1 MVSIP
6 DHRNELTMPRTILL
20 TGVTRGLGRALL
32 DRFHEKG
39 HIVWGCGRSMEH
51 LATLRKQFPAPHDFE
66 AVDVGDDAAVTAW
79 AKRLLKEYGP
89 PDLLINN
96 AALMNDLKPL
106 WEISAEEFD
115 RLLHI
120 NVSGVA
126 NVLRHFVPAMIQRG
140 SGVIVNLSS
149 GWGRST
155 SADVAPYCASKY
167 AIEGLTKALA
177 DELPEGLSAVPL
189 NPGIIDT
196 DMLRQCFQ
204 DSAGHYPDA
213 KHWSYGA
220 ADYILALGP
229 TDSGLSRTIP
239 S

>member
-1 MVSIP
+1 MKNTTL
-6 DHRNELTMPRTILL
+6 RILL
-20 TGVTRGLGRALL
+20 TGVTKGLGRALL

-39 HIVWGCGRSMEH
+39 HTVWGCGRSDE
-51 LATLRKQFPAPHDFE
+51 LIEQLRQQFPAPHDFE
-66 AVDVGDDAAVTAW
+66 ALDVSSDADVARW
-79 AKRLLKEYGP
+79 ASRLLKSYGP

-96 AALMNDLKPL
+96 AAVMNRLAPL
-106 WEISAEEFD
+106 WEIGAEEFD
-115 RLLHI
+115 ALLRVNI
-120 NVSGVA
+120 SGVA
-126 NVLRHFVPAMIQRG
+126 NVIRHVVPAMVQRG
-140 SGVIVNLSS
+140 SGIIVNLSS

-155 SADVAPYCASKY
+155 SAEVAPYCASKF

-177 DELPEGLSAVPL
+177 DELPDGMAAIPL

-204 DSAGHYPDA
+204 GSAGHYPDA
-213 KHWSYGA
+213 SHWSHGA

-229 TDSGLSRTIP
+229 TDTGLSRTIP

>member
-1 MVSIP
+1 
-6 DHRNELTMPRTILL
+6 MPRTILL
-20 TGVTRGLGRALL
+20 TGVTKGLGRALL

-39 HIVWGCGRSMEH
+39 HTVWGCGRSASVITQ
-51 LATLRKQFPAPHDFE
+51 LQQQFPAPHDFE
-66 AVDVGDDAAVTAW
+66 TVDVASDIEVARW
-79 AKRLLKEYGP
+79 AERLLKRYGP

-96 AALMNDLKPL
+96 AAVMNRMAPL
-106 WEISAEEFD
+106 WEIGADEFD
-115 RLLHI
+115 TLMQV

-126 NVLRHFVPAMIQRG
+126 NVLRHFVPAMVKRG
-140 SGVIVNLSS
+140 SGIIVNLSS

-155 SADVAPYCASKY
+155 SAEVAPYCASKY

-177 DELPEGLSAVPL
+177 DDLPEGLAAVPL

-196 DMLRQCFQ
+196 EMLRQCFQ
-204 DSAGHYPDA
+204 ESAGHYPDA
-213 KHWSYGA
+213 NHWSYGA

-229 TDSGLSRTIP
+229 TDTGLSRTIP

>member
-1 MVSIP
+1 
-6 DHRNELTMPRTILL
+6 MPRTILL

-39 HIVWGCGRSMEH
+39 HTVWGCGRSAEH
-51 LATLRKQFPAPHDFE
+51 IAELRKQLPQPHDFE
-66 AVDVGDDAAVTAW
+66 TVDVGSDTAVSAW
-79 AKRLLKEYGP
+79 AKRLLKDYGP

-106 WEISAEEFD
+106 WEIPAAEFD
-115 RLLHI
+115 RLMHV

-177 DELPEGLSAVPL
+177 DELPDGLAAVPL

-204 DSAGHYPDA
+204 ESAGHYPDA

-229 TDSGLSRTIP
+229 TDTGLSRTIP